1 MDGRRWETACHVL
14 PWSELVDAVSL
25 LGRPQPT
32 IWRQCPETVSRE
44 MRDDLIKFFVLIL
57 ATDRHS
63 SRNSGREEAAVWL
76 TISPTA
82 QAKGAQQDVHPI
94 DEERDLRKILLVPT
108 GSIVRR
114 RPGPNRKTSASRFS
128 QGITNAESTAMLQ
141 VQCVTSNC

>member
-1 MDGRRWETACHVL
+1 
-14 PWSELVDAVSL
+14 
-25 LGRPQPT
+25 
-32 IWRQCPETVSRE
+32 
-44 MRDDLIKFFVLIL
+44 MRDDLIKFFVLML

-114 RPGPNRKTSASRFS
+114 RPGPNQKTSASRFS

>member
-1 MDGRRWETACHVL
+1 
-14 PWSELVDAVSL
+14 
-25 LGRPQPT
+25 
-32 IWRQCPETVSRE
+32 

-82 QAKGAQQDVHPI
+82 QEAKGAQQDVHPI
-94 DEERDLRKILLVPT
+94 DEERDLRKILSVPT